1 MSDTPR
7 TDEQIEFV
15 EVVGNY
21 GMGTEYQIAYVPV
34 DFARELERELCALR
48 ASLERA
54 QHERDIWRAR
64 ALDEVEP

>member
-7 TDEQIEFV
+7 TDSESWRDNEEFD
-15 EVVGNY
+15 EVVS
-21 GMGTEYQIAYVPV
+21 A
-34 DFARELERELCALR
+34 DFARQLERELNSVLQ
-48 ASLERA
+48 SLERV